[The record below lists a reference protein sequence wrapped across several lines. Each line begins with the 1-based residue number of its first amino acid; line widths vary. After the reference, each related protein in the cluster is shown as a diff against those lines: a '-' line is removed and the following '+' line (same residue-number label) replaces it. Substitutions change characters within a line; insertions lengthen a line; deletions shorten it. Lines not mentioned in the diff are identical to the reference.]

1 MKTVLVTIALS
12 ISSFFVS
19 AQSETETSNKGITIT
34 VTVPV
39 KSAEG
44 AILMG
49 LYQKSGFMQTP
60 ITRAVGEI
68 KDGKAIVLL
77 KNVAPGEYG
86 ITVLHDK
93 NNNKRMDYNSNGM
106 PLEMYGVSNNAMS
119 YGPPQWRDARFEVAN
134 TPISM
139 EIRL

>member
-12 ISSFFVS
+12 ISSFFVL
-19 AQSETETSNKGITIT
+19 AQSETKTSNKGITIT

-86 ITVLHDK
+86 ITALHDK

-106 PLEMYGVSNNAMS
+106 PLEMYGVSNTAMS

-134 TPISM
+134 TPIFM